1 MKLWVLGFI
10 LALIPVLNFII
21 QYFLSKK
28 EKVLRS
34 FNKNLICHSLDF
46 IFIPF
51 NFLLAYTLTFPLQEF
66 WLFVLI
72 AFLLNILA
80 HCAYWLRYKRSF
92 RRSYMF
98 TKKPKKMTFAGIIHF
113 IFSTIQTF
121 FILEFFF
128 FSLTN
133 MWMYFNLFILMLFFI
148 GVFIF
153 SSKMHKKIL
162 PEAIWTLAVGIGAL
176 IIKIVLSFR

>member
-1 MKLWVLGFI
+1 MKLWVLGLI
-10 LALIPVLNFII
+10 LALLPVLNFII
-21 QYFLSKK
+21 QYFFAKK
-28 EKVLRS
+28 EKVLRP

-51 NFLLAYTLTFPLQEF
+51 NFLLAYTLVFPLQKF
-66 WLFVLI
+66 WLFAII

-98 TKKPKKMTFAGIIHF
+98 TKKPKKMTSSGIIHF

-121 FILEFFF
+121 LVLEFFF

-133 MWMYFNLFILMLFFI
+133 LYMYFNLFILMLFFI
-148 GVFIF
+148 GIIIF

-162 PEAIWTLAVGIGAL
+162 PEAVLISVVGILAL
-176 IIKIVLSFR
+176 IVKVVLF